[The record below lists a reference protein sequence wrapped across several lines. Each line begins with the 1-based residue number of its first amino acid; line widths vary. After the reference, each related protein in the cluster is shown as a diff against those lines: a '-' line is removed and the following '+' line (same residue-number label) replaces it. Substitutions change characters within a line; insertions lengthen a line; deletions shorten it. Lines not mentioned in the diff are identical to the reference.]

1 MVNAQESESMKKHI
15 MFHNDNTIP
24 PSGWIWV
31 FGSNLG
37 GRHGAGA
44 AKVARVNFR
53 AEYGCGIGP
62 TGSAY
67 AIPTKTRNLQT
78 LPLETIQ
85 DHVAAFCQYA
95 NGNQKKLFFVTR
107 VGCGLAGYEDKDIAP
122 LFKDASRNCNM
133 PEEWRQYL

>member
-1 MVNAQESESMKKHI
+1 MNKHI
-15 MFHNDNTIP
+15 MFHKDNTIP
-24 PSGWIWV
+24 PSGWVWV

-53 AEYGCGIGP
+53 AEYGCGVGP

-67 AIPTKTRNLQT
+67 AIPTKDRGLST
-78 LPLETIQ
+78 LPLEYVK
-85 DHVAAFCQYA
+85 DHIVGFCHYA
-95 NGNQKKLFFVTR
+95 RSYPNTFFFVTR
-107 VGCGLAGYEDKDIAP
+107 IGCGLAGYEDKDIAP
-122 LFKDASRNCNM
+122 LFKDAPHNCNM